1 MAEIFSSFAQFKQY
15 VGGAINQTVELD
27 SLAPVIYDAARQHLV
42 PWLGDAF
49 YAEIV
54 NEEHAELT
62 PLVQRALALLTM
74 YEYSKVGAIE
84 FGEAGMFRIE
94 TDERKSAY
102 KYQENNYREYMLEKG
117 YEALEYLLKFLDTN
131 KSSYSDWAQSDE
143 GLMHLGPLLNYA
155 ADFRRLANVQVDRY
169 TFETLRPI
177 ISDVE
182 VFAVEKLVP
191 VQFWD
196 GFKARHIDGTLGQAD
211 AEEKTLRK
219 LMRTAIAQRSLQEA
233 VRLQWVTVK
242 NGRVYVQ
249 TDSDSAA
256 NTRMSPPE
264 AASGVLLAHREI
276 WADRYTTRWK
286 EYIISNASVFS
297 LAFDTESGGTND
309 DDDAWHINTEEEQ
322 AEADEN
328 QEFER
333 NRPLFN
339 L

>member
-1 MAEIFSSFAQFKQY
+1 MAEMFSNFAQFKQY

-131 KSSYSDWAQSDE
+131 KSSYTDWVQSDE

-182 VFAVEKLVP
+182 VFAVEKLLP

-196 GFKARHIDGTLGQAD
+196 DFKARHIDGTLGQAD
-211 AEEKTLRK
+211 AEENTLRK
-219 LMRTAIAQRSLQEA
+219 LMRTAIAQRALQEA
-233 VRLQWVTVK
+233 VRLQWITIK
-242 NGRVYVQ
+242 NGRVFVQ
-249 TDSDSAA
+249 SDNDSAI
-256 NTRMSPPE
+256 NTRQPPPE
-264 AASGVLLAHREI
+264 SVSGIMLASREV
-276 WADRYTTRWK
+276 WADRYTARWTD
-286 EYIISNASVFS
+286 YIVANADIFT
-297 LAFDTESGGTND
+297 LAFDNDSGGMNN
-309 DDDAWHINTEEEQ
+309 DDDAWHIKTQEEQ
-322 AEADEN
+322 ELADAELTE
-328 QEFER
+328 QK

-339 L
+339 F